1 MRPLALHIEGFGVFR
16 DPIDIDFDGVEY
28 FALVGRTGAGKS
40 TVIDAI
46 CFALYGSVPRYGDE
60 RQVARV
66 VSVGKLE
73 TKVSLTFAISDRR
86 YRATRVVRIRN
97 GRASTP
103 EAILEELDDNGEE
116 RRMLAASARE
126 LKPAVERLLGL
137 PFAHFTK
144 CVVLPQGEFARF
156 LHDEPAKRRDLLTRL
171 LDLQIYE
178 TVGQLARQRAAA
190 AKQAVEIHQRQ
201 QAGLAGATEEARAA
215 AAQRR
220 EALLALH
227 KALDAARPDD
237 EARAT
242 AIGEAEA
249 AARRA
254 GELATG
260 LETVTVPKPVA
271 HLGETIDAAVI
282 RTRTAAE
289 NAADAAAALATLD
302 AQAADLPDRA
312 SLERVRDAHDEI
324 AKLDERLAEAR
335 SVANAAVRDEERAG
349 ALAQQAAENLV
360 DAQDALSELRDR
372 HAAHA
377 LRANLVAGEPCPVCE
392 QGVAAVPKRTPLA
405 ALGKAEK
412 ELADAQRVAGE
423 AQHVVNET
431 ARAVADVRAR
441 ADQLTE
447 RRDELTALLDES
459 LAADAV
465 ARELERIDQVTA
477 AHATARAREREARE
491 AAQAAQREAEQ
502 LDEQL
507 REHWR
512 AHQTERD
519 GFVRAGLEPPALGD
533 DLLGSWTELQTWAN
547 SERAAQ
553 RKLAVAARKQTE
565 RLRHERAAALTGRLD
580 EAARLGVDTTA
591 TELAALRDD
600 VLEHGLEARNELQR
614 IEEAIEHARKLDIEI
629 AAAREEHEVAD
640 LLGARLRSDRF
651 EKWLLVEAVDALVAA
666 ASSMLF
672 ALSAGSYSLRSS
684 DEDEF
689 VVVDHRNADEARS
702 VRTLSG
708 GETFQASLALAL
720 ALSDQLAALSATGG
734 RKLEAIFLDE
744 GFGSLDID
752 ALETVAST
760 IEALG
765 TSGRMVGIVTHMPA
779 LAERV
784 PVRYRVTRS
793 DRTARVERDDT

>member
-1 MRPLALHIEGFGVFR
+1 MRPLALHLEGFGVFR
-16 DPIDIDFDGVEY
+16 DAVDIDFDGVDY

-73 TKVSLTFAISDRR
+73 TKVSLTFAIGDRR

-97 GRASTP
+97 GKASTP
-103 EAILEELDDNGEE
+103 EAILEELDHDGGEH
-116 RRMLAASARE
+116 RMLAASARE

-171 LDLQIYE
+171 LDLQVYE

-201 QAGLAGATEEARAA
+201 QTELAGATEQARTAA
-215 AAQRR
+215 AKRR

-227 KALDAARPDD
+227 KTLDAARPDD
-237 EARAT
+237 KGRAA
-242 AIGEAEA
+242 AIAESEA

-254 GELATG
+254 GEVAAQLA
-260 LETVTVPKPVA
+260 VVAVPEAVA
-271 HLGETIDAAVI
+271 HLSDTIDAAT
-282 RTRTAAE
+282 TRARATAATASE
-289 NAADAAAALATLD
+289 AATALAALD
-302 AQAADLPDRA
+302 SQVADLPDRA
-312 SLERVRDAHDEI
+312 MLERARDAHAEL
-324 AKLDERLAEAR
+324 ATLDRRSEDAR
-335 SVANAAVRDEERAG
+335 TATDAASRDEQRVAE
-349 ALAQQAAENLV
+349 LARQAADNLA
-360 DAQDALSELRDR
+360 DAQAALSDLRDR

-377 LRANLVAGEPCPVCE
+377 LRAHLVAGEPCPVCDQE
-392 QGVAAVPKRTPLA
+392 VGVVPKRTRLA
-405 ALGKAEK
+405 ALDKAETQ
-412 ELADAQRVAGE
+412 LAAAQRIATE
-423 AQHVVNET
+423 AQHAMNET
-431 ARAVADVRAR
+431 ARAVAEARAR
-441 ADQLTE
+441 AEQLAE
-447 RRDELTALLDES
+447 RRND
-459 LAADAV
+459 LAAVLDDAPDAETV
-465 ARELERIDQVTA
+465 ATELPRVEAITS
-477 AHATARAREREARE
+477 AHANARTREREARD
-491 AAQAAQREAEQ
+491 AARTAQRTVEN

-533 DLLGSWTELQTWAN
+533 DLLGSWTALQGWAK
-547 SERAAQ
+547 SERTAQ
-553 RKLAVAARKQTE
+553 RKFAAAAHEETE
-565 RLRHERAAALTGRLD
+565 RLRTARAAALAGHFE
-580 EAARLGVDTTA
+580 EARRLGVTTDA
-591 TELAALRDD
+591 TDLAGLRDD
-600 VLEHGLEARNELQR
+600 VLEHGLEARSELQR
-614 IEEAIEHARKLDIEI
+614 IEEAIEHARKLDVEI
-629 AAAREEHEVAD
+629 AAAREEHEVAE

-651 EKWLLVEAVDALVAA
+651 EKWLLVEAVDALVAT

-684 DEDEF
+684 DDDEF

-720 ALSDQLAALSATGG
+720 ALSDQLAELSATSG

-744 GFGSLDID
+744 GFGTLDVD

-760 IEALG
+760 IESLG
-765 TSGRMVGIVTHMPA
+765 TTGRMVGIVTHVPA

-784 PVRYRVTRS
+784 PVRYRVTRT
-793 DRTARVERDDT
+793 DRAAQIDREDT